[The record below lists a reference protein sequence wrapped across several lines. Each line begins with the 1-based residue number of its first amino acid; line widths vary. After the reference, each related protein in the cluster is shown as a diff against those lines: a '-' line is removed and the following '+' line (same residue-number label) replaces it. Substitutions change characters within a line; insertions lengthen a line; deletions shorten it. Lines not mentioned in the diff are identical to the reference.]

1 MALPVLAMQAIKN
14 RPKVKVSPTAT
25 NILVASGLT
34 IGVFFLV
41 RSLVRGYK
49 RNHRERHALRPG
61 NPANFA
67 TRLKMAFENDN
78 AFGWGTDE
86 ELVFQTIELIP
97 SISMMRKVERAYR
110 DLYGSN
116 LSADLKSELS
126 SEEFAIVQQ
135 IINSKT

>member
-1 MALPVLAMQAIKN
+1 M
-14 RPKVKVSPTAT
+14 
-25 NILVASGLT
+25 ASGLT